1 MTKEIG
7 SEFWDVPTTE
17 DNCRIFP
24 ETTQWFLSG
33 RSALQAIVKEL
44 VHVKTVC
51 MPSWC
56 CDSMVKPFVDAGLE
70 VRFYPVLCT
79 QEQGIV
85 QSIDTNCDALFL
97 MDYFGYTSRYKVS
110 HPCMIRDVT
119 HSIFSHSYD
128 DAQFQF
134 GSLRKWC
141 GIWTG
146 GYAWRKDG
154 HKFMTK
160 DADDRGY
167 TILRKIAMEKKSGY
181 INGDS
186 DKMGQSEKD
195 KSYLDIYAHAEELLE
210 TCGVSKAAERDIHL
224 AKKLDVDFI
233 KKRRRANAK
242 VLMEAFPDW
251 LLYPDLSDSDCP
263 MFVPVSVP
271 NGKRDAL
278 RKYLIECHI
287 YCPIHWPVSS
297 YHNLDK
303 NTELLYKNEL
313 SLVCDQRYT
322 QEDMDRMAETIKRF
336 WREV

>member
-1 MTKEIG
+1 MIKEIG
-7 SEFWDVPTTE
+7 SEFWDVPITE

-24 ETTQWFLSG
+24 DTTQWFLSG

-44 VHVKTVC
+44 KECHTIA

-70 VRFYPVLCT
+70 VRFYPVLYK
-79 QEQGIV
+79 QERGVIQI
-85 QSIDTNCDALFL
+85 IDTNCDFLFL

-134 GSLRKWC
+134 ASLRKWC

-146 GYAWRKDG
+146 GYAWTKDG
-154 HKFMTK
+154 RKFITK
-160 DADDRGY
+160 DVDDSGY
-167 TILRKIAMEKKSGY
+167 TTLRQIAMEKKSGY

-186 DKMGQSEKD
+186 DKMGQSEEK
-195 KSYLDIYAHAEELLE
+195 KSYLGVYAHAEELLE
-210 TCGVSKAAERDIHL
+210 TCGVSKAAERDIYF

-242 VLMEAFPDW
+242 VLMEAFTEW

-278 RKYLIECHI
+278 RKYLIKYKI

-297 YHNLDK
+297 YHKLD
-303 NTELLYKNEL
+303 NNAESLYKNEL

-322 QEDMDRMAETIKRF
+322 EEDMYRMVETIKRF
-336 WREV
+336 